1 MEDRNRQYTVSWSY
15 DCCVESAE
23 EAARLASEVMRTGSN
38 HGGHTEF
45 VVECEDGTSV
55 DVDLARLAK
64 IDASV
69 SQTPSDD
76 DYRMAAKDREQ
87 DGEVEF
93 DADAPVSRTEAGAYV
108 QAWVFVSK
116 EEVAK

>member
-1 MEDRNRQYTVSWSY
+1 MDRQYTVSWSY
-15 DCCVESAE
+15 DCCVGSAE
-23 EAARLASEVMRTGSN
+23 EAARLASEVMRSGNN
-38 HGGHTEF
+38 HGGHTSF
-45 VVECEDGTSV
+45 VVECEDGTSE
-55 DVDLARLAK
+55 DVDLANLAK
-64 IDASV
+64 ADAPV
-69 SQTPSDD
+69 SPTPSDD